1 MVLALTEISV
11 ILGEA
16 PYLPVVDVEVVDHPS
31 NAQPVYV
38 GTVVL
43 TVKVQDDFLYDTEP
57 VVPVEFRYC
66 VAVWLD
72 GAPVPLFAL

>member
-1 MVLALTEISV
+1 MTEISV
-11 ILGEA
+11 VFGDA
-16 PYLPVVDVEVVDHPS
+16 PYLPLVAVEVVDHPS
-31 NAQPVYV
+31 NVQPVYV

-43 TVKVQDDFLYDTEP
+43 TVNVQVDFLYDTEP